1 MVLLNLLINLRRVE
15 CLFDESGLF
24 TDNNET
30 GTPLVKSEN
39 KNTPETVESTCCYHL
54 RKTDPPPYLVDY
66 VTKSQYEDLV
76 NHVNFCYALNVSS
89 SFEQAMERDENLNWK
104 YAIEEEIKSLEKKLY
119 ILCYEITRGQ
129 KISGRKIGLRN
140 EW

>member
-1 MVLLNLLINLRRVE
+1 MVLLDLLINLRRVE

-54 RKTDPPPYLVDY
+54 RKTDPPPYLEDY
-66 VTKSQYEDLV
+66 VTESQCEDLV

-89 SFEQAMERDENLNWK
+89 SFEEAMERDENLNWK
-104 YAIEEEIKSLEKKLY
+104 YAIEEEIKSLEKNYTYCVMKLPEGKK
-119 ILCYEITRGQ
+119 LVG
-129 KISGRKIGLRN
+129 GR
-140 EW
+140 